1 MRSKRSKRS
10 NPITYPTR
18 LSLNMKRRAINIG
31 IKLLAIC
38 LCLVSVISF
47 ASCGTKN
54 APELDDVKDRFV
66 YLIEESA
73 EINEL
78 LFGAG
83 IPVYE
88 RGGLLS
94 EKRHIYDNIG
104 QNVYDLSMEQSLY
117 YDTSGIKAEAE
128 RIYSSKYLAALYETA
143 FDGVLI
149 ADGSYLRFYE
159 ESGQLYQAKNAD
171 SFSYQRKIYNYST
184 MKIVK
189 PSDDDYVTVELEA
202 YDVGMSH
209 KPRILKITF
218 VKEGGEW
225 YLDSPTY

>member
-1 MRSKRSKRS
+1 MKKLRLKKALRLH
-10 NPITYPTR
+10 PTR
-18 LSLNMKRRAINIG
+18 LKFNMKKQIFKIG
-31 IKLLAIC
+31 VRLLC
-38 LCLVSVISF
+38 LCICLVSSVSL

-54 APELDDVKDRFV
+54 APEMDEVYDRFV

-73 EINEL
+73 EINEI

-83 IPVYE
+83 LPVYE
-88 RGGLLS
+88 RDGLLT
-94 EKRHIYDNIG
+94 EKRQIYFG
-104 QNVYDLSMEQSLY
+104 VSQGVYDLTMEQSEY
-117 YDTSGIKAEAE
+117 YDTNGIKAEAE
-128 RIYSSKYLAALYETA
+128 KIYSSKYLKALYETA

-149 ADGSYLRFYE
+149 SEGSYLRFYE
-159 ESGQLYQAKNAD
+159 ENNKLYQAREAD
-171 SFSYQRKIYNYST
+171 SFSYQRKVYNYST

>member
-1 MRSKRSKRS
+1 
-10 NPITYPTR
+10 
-18 LSLNMKRRAINIG
+18 MKKQIVKMG
-31 IKLLAIC
+31 VKLLC
-38 LCLVSVISF
+38 LCICVVSVMSF
-47 ASCGTKN
+47 CSCGTRK
-54 APELDDVKDRFV
+54 APELDEVKERFV

-88 RGGLLS
+88 RGGLLAQ
-94 EKRHIYDNIG
+94 KRHIYDNIY
-104 QNVYDLSMEQSLY
+104 QDVYNLSMEQSLY
-117 YDTSGIKAEAE
+117 YDTAGIKAEAE
-128 RIYSSKYLAALYETA
+128 RIYSSKYLSALYETA

-149 ADGSYLRFYE
+149 ANGSYLRFYE
-159 ESGQLYQAKNAD
+159 EGGQFYQAKNAD
-171 SFSYQRKIYNYST
+171 SFSYQRKIYDFST

-209 KPRILKITF
+209 KPRTLKITF
-218 VKEGGEW
+218 VKEGDEW

>member
-1 MRSKRSKRS
+1 MKKQ
-10 NPITYPTR
+10 ILKLGVR
-18 LSLNMKRRAINIG
+18 LL
-31 IKLLAIC
+31 C
-38 LCLVSVISF
+38 LCICLVSAASL

-54 APELDDVKDRFV
+54 APELDEVYDRFV

-117 YDTSGIKAEAE
+117 YDTSSIKAEAQ
-128 RIYSSKYLAALYETA
+128 RIYSSRYLAALYETA

-149 ADGSYLRFYE
+149 AEGSYLRFYE
-159 ESGQLYQAKNAD
+159 EGGQLYQARNAD
-171 SFSYQRKIYNYST
+171 SFSYQRKIYDFFT

-189 PSDDDYVTVELEA
+189 PSDEDYVTVELEA

-209 KPRILKITF
+209 KRRTIEITF
-218 VKEGGEW
+218 VKEGDEW